1 MTDGGLQRT
10 QYRNV
15 ATGTVRTGSTGHGES
30 LADVESYFGPLEQ
43 TRNAAL
49 LDAGVAQGLTVQA
62 TAGSSGLTVLP
73 GTAVDGHGRLVVL
86 SAGGAAI
93 VDPDVDPAQVLHV
106 PIVLVPDSGLVFPT
120 VGPGG
125 DLLLTLTWREV
136 QADDAA
142 ATAVVLLHAPWL
154 RLVASAGFVDS
165 GDQLVLAA
173 VRVAADGTVTAL
185 TPGPRRRTGLM
196 AGRLRLEAPQ
206 PVPGADAGRLGAGQ
220 QVSAEVDGLA
230 SGGLAVTVPAA
241 AGPLT
246 ALTVD
251 GATARVDVPLLH
263 SAALSAITLTAS
275 SVASDTINGGQVSA
289 SNLTL
294 RGTAGSVYQHVVGPD
309 TSWRLH
315 HVDSGTDRLVVD
327 AGGNLSM
334 ALPPGIVASRIIH
347 VEGGEIHSGGGAGG
361 FSFSDRAD
369 GAFVQQ
375 PGNSGRR
382 WVWYALGG
390 TARLWSG
397 ADILTAG
404 FVRMPFPPLARPLV
418 TVNGSLRVTGSIS
431 KGGGG
436 FTIDHPLD
444 PAHRLLS
451 HSFVE
456 SPEMATLY
464 TGTAVTGPD
473 GTVEVVLPKYFAA
486 LNTDARVHLT
496 AVDSLVAVTVA
507 SPVRDNTFTI
517 RAAEPGATVN
527 WLVTGTRDDLWAR
540 AHRIEV
546 ETDKPEDEQGS
557 YLHPE
562 VISSGAGS

>member
-10 QYRNV
+10 QYLNL
-15 ATGTVRTGSTGHGES
+15 ATDTVRAGSTGHGES
-30 LADVESYFGPLEQ
+30 LADVESYFFPLEQ
-43 TRNAAL
+43 ARNAAL

-73 GTAVDGHGRLVVL
+73 GTAVDGRGRLVVL
-86 SAGGAAI
+86 AAGGAAI

-106 PIVLVPDSGLVFPT
+106 PTVLVPDTGLALPT
-120 VGPGG
+120 GVPGG

-136 QADDAA
+136 QAEDAA
-142 ATAVVLLHAPWL
+142 ATAVLLHAPWL

-165 GDQLVLAA
+165 GDQVVLAA
-173 VRVAADGTVTAL
+173 VRLAADGTATAL

-206 PVPGADAGRLGAGQ
+206 PVPGADAARLGAGQ

-230 SGGLAVTVPAA
+230 GGGLAVTVPAA

-263 SAALSAITLTAS
+263 SAALSATTVTAS

-289 SNLTL
+289 SSLTL
-294 RGTAGSVYQHVVGPD
+294 RGAAGDVYQHVLGPD
-309 TSWRLH
+309 ASWRLH
-315 HVDSGTDRLVVD
+315 QVGSPGADRLVVD

-334 ALPPGIVASRIIH
+334 ALPPGTVASRIVHI
-347 VEGGEIHSGGGAGG
+347 EGGEIHSGGGSGG

-369 GAFVQQ
+369 GAFVDD
-375 PGNSGRR
+375 PRRSGRR

-397 ADILTAG
+397 DDILTVG
-404 FVRMPFPPLARPLV
+404 FGPRFFHLTQPLV
-418 TVNGSLRVTGSIS
+418 TVNGNLRVTGSID

-473 GTVEVVLPKYFAA
+473 GTAEVVLPDYFAV

-496 AVDSLVAVTVA
+496 AVGSLVAVTVA
-507 SPVRDNTFTI
+507 SPVRDNMFTI
-517 RAAEPGATVN
+517 RAAEPGTTVN
-527 WLVTGTRDDLWAR
+527 WLVTGTRDDPWAR

-546 ETDKPEDEQGS
+546 ETDKPEDKQGS

-562 VISSGAGS
+562 VISSRAGP